1 MRAAVFQRY
10 GAPSVVGLA
19 EVSEPQPGPHQVLV
33 RVTATTVSAADRR
46 IRAASFPRGFAIP
59 ARLAF
64 GLSRPRKEV
73 LGTELTGVVVGVGA
87 KVRRW
92 QVGDEVIAQTGARLG
107 AHAELV
113 ALPEAGAM
121 ILRPPGLD
129 DHTAA
134 ALAFGGT
141 TALHFLRDLGRLS
154 AGQRVL
160 VIGATGV
167 VGSAAVQL
175 ARHFGAEVDA
185 TCAVHHAERV
195 KSLGAH
201 QVFDRRIQGADLS
214 GLGARYDLI
223 LDTVGMTSI
232 RHARPVLTAS
242 GRLLMAAADLPAMLG
257 TMFNPLRRKKSMAG
271 VTPERAADL
280 ALLADL
286 AVRGHYR
293 PVIDS
298 VFPLH
303 DIASAHTRADTS
315 GRFGSVVVTM

>member
-10 GAPSVVGLA
+10 GPPSVVGLA
-19 EVSEPQPGPHQVLV
+19 EVPEPEPGPHQVVV

-64 GLSRPRKEV
+64 GLFRPRKKV
-73 LGTELTGVVVGVGA
+73 LGTELTGVVVRVGA
-87 KVRRW
+87 QVSRW
-92 QVGDEVIAQTGARLG
+92 KVGDEVIAQTGAGLG

-113 ALPEAGAM
+113 VLPEGGAM
-121 ILRPPGLD
+121 ILRPAGLD

-134 ALAFGGT
+134 ALTFGGT

-185 TCAVHHAERV
+185 TCTSQHAQPVRA
-195 KSLGAH
+195 LGAAH
-201 QVFDRRIQGADLS
+201 VLERGADL
-214 GLGARYDLI
+214 GRLGARYDLI
-223 LDTVGMTSI
+223 LDTVGTTSL
-232 RHARPVLTAS
+232 RQARPALTAS
-242 GRLLMAAADLPAMLG
+242 GRLLMVAADLPAMLG
-257 TMFNPLRRKKSMAG
+257 TVLNPLRRKKAMAG
-271 VTPERAADL
+271 MAPERPADL
-280 ALLADL
+280 ALLAEL
-286 AVRGHYR
+286 AVQGVYR

-303 DIASAHTRADTS
+303 EIALAHTRADTC